1 MANGQ
6 DTLRGG
12 VTVADRPPRRVE
24 LCSQSGA
31 VLRGF
36 DLAECE
42 GGPHDT
48 RGMRRSTLLAAL
60 ADALPDDAIRFGCAV
75 EGVDDAGDDGA
86 QPDGSLDCLM
96 KTCR

>member
-1 MANGQ
+1 MVCHCSHC
-6 DTLRGG
+6 LLC
-12 VTVADRPPRRVE
+12 RVE
-24 LCSQSGA
+24 LCSHSGK

-60 ADALPDDAIRFGCAV
+60 ADALPSAAIRFDSAV
-75 EGVDDAGDDGA
+75 EGVDDAGDHGTWCKRPNDLVNKVKGS
-86 QPDGSLDCLM
+86 QPEPFS
-96 KTCR
+96 